1 MTIMHD
7 MVILV
12 NEQDDVIGYMKKME
26 AHKMGLL
33 HRAFSIL
40 IFDSEKKLLMHQRA
54 KSKYHSGGLW
64 TNSCCSHQ
72 HQDEDTLAAGH
83 RRLLE
88 EMGFD
93 CDLEERFSFLYKAEM
108 ESGLTEHEYDHVLV
122 GRYEGS
128 VDINPHEVEDYEW
141 VSWEELSE
149 RLRNEPQAYTA
160 WFHFIYKRISEIG
173 LDQFIKGK

>member
-1 MTIMHD
+1 MHD

-12 NEQDDVIGYMKKME
+12 DERDDVIGYMKKME
-26 AHKMGLL
+26 AHRLGLL

-40 IFDSEKKLLMHQRA
+40 IFNSDFELLMHQRA

-64 TNSCCSHQ
+64 TNTCCSHQ
-72 HQDEDTLAAGH
+72 HQDEDTLSAAH

-93 CDLEERFSFLYKAEM
+93 CELEERFSFLYKAEM

-122 GRYEGS
+122 GRYDGT
-128 VDINPHEVEDYEW
+128 VDLNPHEVEDYEW
-141 VSWEELSE
+141 VSWELLRE
-149 RLRNEPQAYTA
+149 RLASEPDKYTA
-160 WFHFIYKRISEIG
+160 WFHHIYHKIDASG
-173 LDQFIKGK
+173 LENFIKGK

>member
-1 MTIMHD
+1 MHD

-12 NEQDDVIGYMKKME
+12 DEQDDVIGYMKKLE

-40 IFDSEKKLLMHQRA
+40 VFNSANELLMHQRA

-64 TNSCCSHQ
+64 TNTCCSHQ
-72 HQDEDTLAAGH
+72 HQDEDTLAAAH

-93 CDLEERFSFLYKAEM
+93 CELKERFSFLYRAEM
-108 ESGLTEHEYDHVLV
+108 PSGLTEHEFDHVLV
-122 GRYEGS
+122 GRYDGT
-128 VDINPHEVEDYEW
+128 VDLNPHEVEAYEW
-141 VSWEELSE
+141 VSWTALSE
-149 RLRNEPQAYTA
+149 RLQETPDLYTP
-160 WFHFIYKRISEIG
+160 WFHHIYKKIDDMG
-173 LDQFIKGK
+173 LEAFIKG